1 MSTQETSDAPARD
14 LHPATVSVGL
24 LILRLLVGVGIAAHG
39 AQKLF
44 GLFNGGGIE
53 ANAEFFESVGYSPGT
68 PYAVLSGLVEFGGGL
83 LLSLGVAVP
92 LAAAAVVA
100 NMVGAYSVVQAATPG
115 DFFASTGGPELELFY
130 ILTAFALIFTGAG
143 RLAIRIPALA
153 GPKLR
158 MLGVIPAVVGGVGA
172 LLVRNL

>member
-68 PYAVLSGLVEFGGGL
+68 PYAVRRPVRVHPGSRRPAGRPGGDSGRLFRL
-83 LLSLGVAVP
+83 DRRSR
-92 LAAAAVVA
+92 
-100 NMVGAYSVVQAATPG
+100 
-115 DFFASTGGPELELFY
+115 LELFY

-143 RLAIRIPALA
+143 RLAIRIPALD

-172 LLVRNL
+172 VLARNL

>member
-1 MSTQETSDAPARD
+1 MSTQETSDARARD

-53 ANAEFFESVGYSPGT
+53 ANAEFFESAGYSPGT
-68 PYAVLSGLVEFGGGL
+68 PYAVLSGFI
-83 LLSLGVAVP
+83 LGVAVP
-92 LAAAAVVA
+92 L
-100 NMVGAYSVVQAATPG
+100 VGAYSVVQATTPG

-143 RLAIRIPALA
+143 RLAIRIPALD

-158 MLGVIPAVVGGVGA
+158 MLGVIPAVAGGVGA
-172 LLVRNL
+172 VLVRNLYRLRRGGRGRTRGR